1 MHRAKLMPTILAAA
15 SLACLAAS
23 APASAAVE
31 YDLAG
36 GSGEYSGLDLVFETP
51 ALIGLPYT
59 VATPSVCNACSSDAE
74 FVHYGVFGGADL
86 FRVLYQTSRAG
97 YAVYFPV
104 GDLARYGTYRD
115 DFNLG
120 ATLTISA
127 VSEPT
132 SLALLGCGLLG
143 LGIAAR
149 RRPSAIA

>member
-1 MHRAKLMPTILAAA
+1 MHRANLVPTILAAA

-23 APASAAVE
+23 APASATVE
-31 YDLAG
+31 YNFAG
-36 GSGEYSGLDLVFETP
+36 GSGEYRGLDLIFETP
-51 ALIGLPYT
+51 ALIAFPYT
-59 VATPSVCNACSSDAE
+59 VASPSVCNACSSNAE
-74 FVHYGVFGGADL
+74 FVHYGAFGGADL
-86 FRVLYQTSRAG
+86 FRVLYQTPGAG

-104 GDLARYGTYRD
+104 GDLASYGTYRD

-120 ATLTISA
+120 ATLTISV